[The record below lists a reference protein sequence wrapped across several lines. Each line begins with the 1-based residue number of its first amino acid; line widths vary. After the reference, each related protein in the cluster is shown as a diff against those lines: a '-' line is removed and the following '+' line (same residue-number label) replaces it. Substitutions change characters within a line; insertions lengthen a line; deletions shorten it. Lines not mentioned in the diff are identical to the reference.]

1 MTAFTVRQS
10 GDVQAI
16 VCRPLEDAGFLNAFS
31 TRPGGV
37 SPMPSHDLNLVFNED
52 DPAHVEENRKRFLR
66 AAGLPS
72 WPIMTAHQVHSADVV
87 EVRSPATAG
96 VAATAERDADA
107 LFSRS
112 PGALLAIKTADC
124 VPILIGDP
132 AARFSAAIHAGWR
145 GAAKDVIGSA
155 LAALKTAG
163 ANVDAVIAAIGPAAC
178 ARCFEVGPEVAEQFN
193 RPGLEGTATRVN
205 GSFHLDLE
213 DVCTRQLRRGGV
225 RAQNIHASKRCT
237 MHEPSLFFSHR
248 LEGKQG
254 RPVGRMI
261 SVVGRPA

>member
-10 GDVQAI
+10 GEVQAI
-16 VCRPLEDAGFLNAFS
+16 VCRPLEEAGFLNAFS

-37 SPMPSHDLNLVFNED
+37 SPMPSKDLNLVFNED
-52 DPAHVEENRKRFLR
+52 DPAHVEENRRRFLH

-72 WPIMTAHQVHSADVV
+72 WPIVTARQVHSADVV
-87 EVRSPATAG
+87 EVPA
-96 VAATAERDADA
+96 AAQAEREADA

-124 VPILIGDP
+124 VPVLVGDP
-132 AARFSAAIHAGWR
+132 STGFSAAIHAGWR
-145 GAAKDVIGSA
+145 GAAQDVIGSA
-155 LAALKTAG
+155 LDAMKAAG
-163 ANVDAVIAAIGPAAC
+163 ANADAMLAAIGPAAC
-178 ARCFEVGPEVAEQFN
+178 ARCFEVGPEVAERFD
-193 RPGLEGTATRVN
+193 RAGLEGTVTRVT

-213 DVCTRQLRRGGV
+213 DVCTRQLRRAGL
-225 RAQNIHASKRCT
+225 RAANIHASGRCT
-237 MHEPSLFFSHR
+237 MHEHPFFFSHR

-261 SVVGRPA
+261 SVVGRQA